1 MKTFFHRIAAAV
13 AVCLLVP
20 ACESH
25 NPNPPCP
32 QNKLLIPQI
41 EENLSPNLAF
51 YKGGTGSIGKGLYI
65 RRGDS
70 ANAIYSF
77 SKGAIAG
84 ADSRDLSVN
93 QILKITTD
101 GGDKVSVEHTD
112 ALDFNSKNFYV
123 IFTRLDIYALD
134 FAERRFCKYHR
145 TWQQYREDSEAGK
158 PHARQ

>member
-32 QNKLLIPQI
+32 QNKLLILQI
-41 EENLSPNLAF
+41 EENLSPFLSY
-51 YKGGTGSIGKGLYI
+51 YKGGTGPIGKGLYI
-65 RRGDS
+65 RREDT

-77 SKGAIAG
+77 SKGVIAG

-93 QILKITTD
+93 QILTITTD
-101 GGDKVSVEHTD
+101 GGDNVSVEYTD
-112 ALDFNSKNFYV
+112 ALDFNSKHFYV
-123 IFTRLDIYALD
+123 VFTGTDIYILD
-134 FAERRFCKYHR
+134 FAERRFFKYHR
-145 TWQQYREDSEAGK
+145 TLQQYLEDSK
-158 PHARQ
+158 KQH